1 MCIYKYTSV
10 YIYIYIHIP
19 VCIYYIYISLGHER
33 ITSYIYIE
41 SNIYCMYETIHP
53 FPTSFPVFASFLDD
67 SYQRCHIQL
76 VLVISTSIHP
86 RWSEDT
92 SNGSKLVTEPPDK
105 KCHQILQ
112 HTGQSSYGDPKR
124 FPCLTQKL
132 LLIPPK
138 LDKEQKSVSF
148 FDQFRSFFPFPS
160 QDNNSTFCWSPT
172 LRHFFIKIY
181 VHPSSPRQIVDP
193 FFGTKK
199 KHWVAQLRANARVFL
214 AFLYKWAKASSVL
227 VGWFFV
233 RRILE
238 LNPQKVVLKHGWC
251 EWFSLK

>member
-10 YIYIYIHIP
+10 HIYIYTYQYVYAIDIYIYISESWMYSHLVSTLNLHI
-19 VCIYYIYISLGHER
+19 LHLW
-33 ITSYIYIE
+33 
-41 SNIYCMYETIHP
+41 NHP
-53 FPTSFPVFASFLDD
+53 SRNPTSFPVFASFLDD

-92 SNGSKLVTEPPDK
+92 INGPKLVTEPPNK
-105 KCHQILQ
+105 KCHQIIQ

-148 FDQFRSFFPFPS
+148 FKINSEVFPCS
-160 QDNNSTFCWSPT
+160 IS
-172 LRHFFIKIY
+172 R
-181 VHPSSPRQIVDP
+181 
-193 FFGTKK
+193 
-199 KHWVAQLRANARVFL
+199 
-214 AFLYKWAKASSVL
+214 
-227 VGWFFV
+227 
-233 RRILE
+233 
-238 LNPQKVVLKHGWC
+238 
-251 EWFSLK
+251 